1 MITLQRVTAPIVNAF
16 LITAGLFYLM
26 HYLVY
31 IEEPELSLT
40 KKFVIPPIVHY
51 QEKEGID
58 IIKPIRPK
66 EVPIAP
72 PIIIDT
78 QLTTYIPDN
87 EADWGNDYRPR
98 AKGKLIIPSDSQLI
112 VALSYP
118 PNYPNS
124 ALSRGIEGYAVVGFS
139 VSTSGATYDAF
150 IIESEPG
157 TTFDRA
163 SLNAIL
169 KFKYKAR
176 TVNDKPVNTHG
187 QRYMFTYELAD
198 EA

>member
-1 MITLQRVTAPIVNAF
+1 MITLQRVTAPIINAF

-31 IEEPELSLT
+31 IEEPQLTLT
-40 KKFVIPPIVHY
+40 KKFVIPPIVH
-51 QEKEGID
+51 EVEDPGLG
-58 IIKPIRPK
+58 IIKPIHPK

-78 QLTTYIPDN
+78 QITTFIPDN
-87 EADWGNDYRPR
+87 ESDWGNNYQPR
-98 AKGKLIIPSDSQLI
+98 NESKILIPSDSQLI
-112 VALSYP
+112 ITLSYP

-124 ALSRGIEGYAVVGFS
+124 ALSRSIEGYAVVGFS
-139 VSTSGATYDAF
+139 VSTTGATYDAF

-176 TVNDKPVNTHG
+176 TVNDKPVNTDG
-187 QRYMFTYELAD
+187 QRYMFTYKIEN